1 MKIRLLFF
9 LLPMLGSMVGLSQN
23 ITGTSP
29 VDVGS
34 THTYTFSDGALYMN
48 YGWQISG
55 TGTVV
60 SSSSSGTSYYV
71 TMSWPACGS
80 TTLYFVDYTAGV
92 VGTLVVTI
100 NPGTPTTTFTYVK
113 NCAST
118 DITRTTNPPT
128 GVNWYWQT
136 SSTGTSTSLGFAAT
150 INRTTTGMMYLRAQ
164 WESTGVWSTSSQQV
178 PAFTIITAP
187 PSVPASSTD
196 GNVISNVAV
205 SVPVSVST
213 VSGATSYKWFTV
225 SSGGTPEAG
234 QIGNTWSPLLSSTQ
248 QYWVEAV
255 NDNCSSTTRKAVT
268 AYVHPE
274 PIITATNNGMLALGN
289 SVELSVG
296 NYSYDTFQWL
306 DGANNNSP
314 ISGATA
320 SSYIAS
326 VEGKFRVRVSKAN
339 SSQFSSQTFTVSSA
353 YSQNL
358 NYIISNAILT
368 PNISEASIKTL
379 PVEKVS
385 QTIQYFDDL
394 GRPMQSV
401 STQGS
406 PNKEDIVQPV
416 AYDVFGR
423 EEVKYLPYT
432 ASGVGNNSGS
442 FKNSALV
449 DQSTFYTNTSQV
461 ATDAAPFAKTIFEPS
476 PLNRVLEQG
485 APGTSWQPDPA
496 STYLSPIAT
505 DHAVK
510 FAYELNGA
518 NEVMLFDYINPNTTY
533 PMGFIKVGKTGHYS
547 ANQLY
552 KKRTRD
558 EQTNEVI
565 EYADKDGHTIL
576 KKVQASAT
584 TYAQTYYIYDD
595 VGNLVYVLQ
604 PEGVQSILNNLPITW
619 ANKLNV
625 TSDPVTN
632 TLTRSSGTGY
642 ESTAGAT
649 STVASETLAAGTDGW
664 VEATAI
670 ETDKSRMIGLAPS
683 NVVGTAINFA
693 LELANDGKVYVWES
707 GVKNNTS
714 IATYV
719 TGTTVRIAREG
730 TAIKYYVDGVLKQT
744 SGATSSGS
752 LIVDTAFNESGATL
766 QYVIISFKVNAALVQ
781 SLNNFAFR
789 YTYDYRKRM
798 TQKEVPGADPAYM
811 VYDARDRVVMTQD
824 GNQRSTATKYWTFTK
839 YDELNRPILTG
850 IKDTAVALTQL
861 EMQGVVDTYYSLIT
875 TTKPWRKVGEKFI
888 GTAAANNIHGY
899 TNYSYPQVTTTST
912 LNAGSY
918 LSVTYYDNYTFR
930 SDWLGSYTYVS
941 DALAQTSLTG
951 SYTQPATG
959 SENQR
964 LLGLVTGTKIKVLDG
979 GVTGGTSWLKSINY
993 YDEKYRIMQSIND
1006 NYRGGQDRV
1015 SMLYDFAGKVLKTKS
1030 SHYDVTWK
1038 DLVGIARIGD
1048 DLKRTVTIGTWGSSG
1063 AASVEMLP
1071 ADKSGWLEFS
1081 TPHTNKAFMIGVSTV
1096 NANASWTSI
1105 GYLLYVM
1112 NDGTLQVRENG
1123 LATNFLTGTVTYS
1136 ANDIFRIE
1144 IDRTAAKIR
1153 YYRNGI
1159 VLLERPVIASAFL
1172 IDLAAGTASA
1182 EVANIRSSFGS
1193 FSAKEITRRFEYDHI
1208 GRLLKTYHTIGT
1220 NAEILLSQN
1229 EYNELGQLVDK
1240 NLHIVNAVAKQSV
1253 DYRYNIRGWLTS
1265 INNAQ
1270 LSSSNNGDTN
1280 NDSGDLFGMELS
1292 YNTSAGIGN
1301 DLLYNG
1307 NISAVRWSNGLG
1319 LSSVKEKGYVYSYDA
1334 MNRLTSSVFKEK
1346 SSLWTSGIGKF
1357 GEGNLTYD
1365 LNGNILSLSRYDHRG
1380 RALPMDSLTY
1390 NYGSGT
1396 TQSNRLLGVTDAG
1409 DDNAGFREIN
1419 SSSDDY
1425 IYDAN
1430 GNMIIDFNKQPGN
1443 VAVNESFNS
1452 GNTNWVLVTNQP
1464 TRITFNNSA
1473 VQLVAGT
1480 SSVKLEQRDIIKPG
1494 LPYQVIVDRT
1504 WSSGTGTFT
1513 IGIGGANIT
1522 AAGAGIAT
1530 YNITS
1535 GTTPDLVLTFST
1547 NFAGEVRSI
1556 QVIPGTAITSYNYLN
1571 LPSTVGQGL
1580 NSLKYIYDA
1589 TGRKLS
1595 QEVFGV
1601 SDLIKKKSDY
1611 AGEYFY
1617 ENDTLKF
1624 IQHEEGR
1631 IIPETGGS
1639 YTYQYNLKDHLG
1651 NVRLTFTTKHE
1662 VESSTATMETVNAS
1676 TESGQYLYYDEAIK
1690 ISNPLYD
1697 HTYNNTTGSTYYATR
1712 LTGGNTNAIY
1722 GLAKSLSVMPG
1733 DTVKAEVFA
1742 KYLDYSDSTNW
1753 SQGLKNLVK
1762 SISQGSAPIG
1772 TRVDGGAAGS
1782 LGTSTYPFTP
1792 ISHTSESGTAPM
1804 AYLNYVVV
1812 NRDYTTVLDQGFMRI
1827 TTNAK
1832 ESGQNVAHE
1841 TLSASIAIQEPGYVY
1856 IYLSNENPTIV
1867 EVFFD
1872 DFKVEHIKS
1881 PVIQM
1886 DDYYPFGLAFNS
1898 YSRENS
1904 VKNLYQYNGKE
1915 KQDELDLGWLDY
1927 GARMYDP
1934 LIVRWMTLDPMA
1946 DLTRRWSPYTYVYDN
1961 PVKYIDPDG
1970 MLAVQD
1976 FDGNWH
1982 DLSENDYTNTYRAPN
1997 SADQGPT
2004 QEKGPGKSYVFYDPR
2019 PNSDDEDVDG
2029 GFPSQA
2035 IKEQKRLEEKY
2046 GKGTAELVPITTEKE
2061 FVEAWKNMDG
2071 KINEVTLIFHG
2082 GPQTININWK
2092 NQEYLTATGDGLTPG
2107 TKDGKA
2113 TATNIQDLPTPKGDM
2128 SNGYLNIYSCRA
2140 ASHSTHKNV
2149 ANTFLMSTNFRVVIA
2164 SPSRVNFILN
2174 VPVPKGLG
2182 FYRLRDIHRKMRKD
2196 DMEK

>member
-23 ITGTSP
+23 ITGTNP
-29 VDVGS
+29 ADIGG
-34 THTYTFSDGALYMN
+34 TYTYIFNDGAIHMN
-48 YGWQISG
+48 HGWQMSG
-55 TGTVV
+55 TGTMGTPW
-60 SSSSSGTSYYV
+60 SSGSSYYV
-71 TMSWPACGS
+71 PMTWTAGGS
-80 TTLYFVDYTAGV
+80 TTLYFVDYTVGV

-100 NPGTPTTTFTYVK
+100 NPGTPNTTFTYVK
-113 NCAST
+113 NCSST
-118 DITRTTNPPT
+118 DITRNTNPPT

-150 INRTTTGMMYLRAQ
+150 INRTTTSTMYLRAQ
-164 WESTGVWSTSSQQV
+164 WGSTGVWSTSSLQV
-178 PAFTIITAP
+178 PAFTIITTP

-196 GNVISNVAV
+196 GHVVSNVAV
-205 SVPVSVST
+205 SIPVSVST

-225 SSGGTPEAG
+225 SSGGTPVAG
-234 QIGNTWSPLLSSTQ
+234 PTGNSWSPLLSATQ

-255 NDNCSSTTRKAVT
+255 NDNCSSTTRKTVT

-274 PIITATNNGMLALGN
+274 PIITATNNGTLALDN
-289 SVELSVG
+289 SVELSVA

-306 DGANNNSP
+306 DAANNDSP
-314 ISGATA
+314 IGGATA
-320 SSYIAS
+320 SSHITS
-326 VEGKFRVRVSKAN
+326 VEGKFKVRVSKGG
-339 SSQFSSQTFTVSSA
+339 SPQFSSQIFTVSSV

-358 NYIISNAILT
+358 NYIISNTILT
-368 PNISEASIKTL
+368 PNITAESTIKTL
-379 PVEKVS
+379 PVENVT
-385 QTIQYFDDL
+385 QTIQYFDGL
-394 GRPMQSV
+394 GRPMQTV
-401 STQGS
+401 NTQGS
-406 PNKEDIVQPV
+406 PNKKDIVQPV
-416 AYDVFGR
+416 VYDVFGR
-423 EEVKYLPYT
+423 EVVKYLPYT
-432 ASGVGNNSGS
+432 CSGVSNNNGF
-442 FKNSALV
+442 FKNSASI
-449 DQSTFYTNTSQV
+449 DQSTFYNNTSAV

-485 APGTSWQPDPA
+485 APGTTWQPDPA

-505 DHAVK
+505 DHAMK

-518 NEVMLFDYINPNTTY
+518 NEVMLFDYIYPNTTY
-533 PMGFIKVGKTGHYS
+533 PMGFIKIGKIAYYS

-552 KKRTRD
+552 KKRTKD
-558 EQTNEVI
+558 EQNNEVI
-565 EYADKDGHTIL
+565 EYTDKDGHTIL
-576 KKVQASAT
+576 KKVQAGAT

-604 PEGVQSILNNLPITW
+604 PEGVQSFLNNLPITW

-625 TSDPVTN
+625 ISDPVTN

-642 ESTAGAT
+642 GSTAGAT

-670 ETDKSRMIGLAPS
+670 ETNKSRMIGLAPS

-707 GVKNNTS
+707 GVKNNAS
-714 IATYV
+714 IATYI

-766 QYVIISFKVNAALVQ
+766 QYVIISFKVNAALVP
-781 SLNNFAFR
+781 SLDNFAFR
-789 YTYDYRKRM
+789 YTYDDRKRM
-798 TQKEVPGADPAYM
+798 TQKEVPGADLVYM
-811 VYDARDRVVMTQD
+811 VYDARDRLVMTQD

-850 IKDTAVALTQL
+850 IKDTAVALTQV

-875 TTKPWRKVGEKFI
+875 TTKPWRKFGEKFI
-888 GTAAANNIHGY
+888 GAAAANNVHGY
-899 TNYSYPQVTTTST
+899 TNYSYPQVTTTSI
-912 LNAGSY
+912 LSGASY
-918 LSVTYYDNYTFR
+918 LTVTYYDNYIFR
-930 SDWLGSYTYVS
+930 GDWPGSYTYVS
-941 DALAQTSLTG
+941 DALTQTSLTG
-951 SYTQPATG
+951 TYTQPGTG
-959 SENQR
+959 SENQL
-964 LLGLVTGTKIKVLDG
+964 LLGQVTGTKIKVLDG
-979 GVTGGTSWLKSINY
+979 GVTGGNTWLKNINY
-993 YDEKYRIMQSIND
+993 YDNKYQVIQTISD
-1006 NYRGGQDRV
+1006 NYRGGQDRA

-1030 SHYDVTWK
+1030 THYGITWK
-1038 DLVGIARIGD
+1038 DLVGMDRMGD

-1105 GYLLYVM
+1105 RYLLYVM

-1123 LATNFLTGTVTYS
+1123 LATNYLTGTVAYS
-1136 ANDIFRIE
+1136 GNDVFRIE
-1144 IDRTAAKIR
+1144 IDRALAKIR
-1153 YYRNGI
+1153 YYRNEYL
-1159 VLLERPVIASAFL
+1159 LLERPVIASAFL

-1193 FSAKEITRRFEYDHI
+1193 FSAKEITRRFEYDHA
-1208 GRLLKTYHTIGT
+1208 GRLLKTYHSVGT
-1220 NAEILLSQN
+1220 SPEILLSQN
-1229 EYNELGQLVDK
+1229 EYNELGQPVDK
-1240 NLHIVNAVAKQSV
+1240 NLHVVNSVPKQSV

-1280 NDSGDLFGMELS
+1280 NDSDDLFGMELS

-1307 NISAVRWSNGLG
+1307 NISAVKWSNGLG

-1334 MNRLTSSVFKEK
+1334 MNRLTSAVFKEK
-1346 SSLWTSGIGKF
+1346 ASSWTSGIGKF
-1357 GEGNLTYD
+1357 EEGNLTYD

-1380 RALPMDSLTY
+1380 MALPMDNLTY

-1396 TQSNRLLGVTDAG
+1396 SRSNKLLGVTDAG
-1409 DDNAGFREIN
+1409 DDNAGFREID
-1419 SSSDDY
+1419 SSFEDY

-1430 GNMIIDFNKQPGN
+1430 GNMVTDFNKQPGN
-1443 VAVNESFNS
+1443 VAVNESFDS
-1452 GNTNWVLVTNQP
+1452 GSANWVLVTNQP
-1464 TRITFNNSA
+1464 TRITFNNGA
-1473 VQLVAGT
+1473 VQLAAGT
-1480 SSVKLEQRDIIKPG
+1480 SFVKLEQRDIIKPG
-1494 LPYQVIVDRT
+1494 LPYQIIVDRT
-1504 WSSGTGTFT
+1504 WSSGIGTFT
-1513 IGIGGANIT
+1513 IGIGGTNIAAAGTGITAYNIT
-1522 AAGAGIAT
+1522 A
-1530 YNITS
+1530 
-1535 GTTPDLVLTFST
+1535 GTTSDLFLTFNT
-1547 NFAGEVRSI
+1547 NFTGEVRSI

-1571 LPSTVGQGL
+1571 LPSTIGQGL
-1580 NSLKYIYDA
+1580 NSIKYIYDA
-1589 TGRKLS
+1589 TGKKLS

-1624 IQHEEGR
+1624 IHHEEGR

-1651 NVRLTFTTKHE
+1651 NVRLTFTTKQE
-1662 VESSTATMETVNAS
+1662 VESSTATMETANAS
-1676 TESGQYLYYDEAIK
+1676 AESGQYLYYDEAIK
-1690 ISNPLYD
+1690 ISDPLYD

-1742 KYLDYSDSTNW
+1742 KYIDYGDSTNW
-1753 SQGLKNLVK
+1753 SQGLKNLVQ
-1762 SISQGSAPIG
+1762 SISQGTAPIG

-1782 LGTSTYPFTP
+1782 LGASTYPFTP

-1812 NRDYTTVLDQGFMRI
+1812 SRDYTAVLDQGFMRI
-1827 TTNAK
+1827 TTNSR

-1856 IYLSNENPTIV
+1856 IYLSNENPTVV

-1886 DDYYPFGLAFNS
+1886 DDYYPFGLTFNS

-1904 VKNLYQYNGKE
+1904 IENRYLYNQGTGEKTFLTERVYDLGLNVDLSRDRTYDYITGRWWQIDPLADEPDFTSLSPYNYSFNNPIRYNDPYGDCPICPALPFIFGGSAVAEGITFAAVGATLITFKDEIVEAVDKAITKAAENGGASGYSPAVGFAMSSSKPGELTSTKRSASDQKLIDQAKQQKTKEDAAKARTQTRQQQTQQGKE
-1915 KQDELDLGWLDY
+1915 KEGKSNQETRGSHNSGSQNSGDKHSKANERR
-1927 GARMYDP
+1927 AREQ
-1934 LIVRWMTLDPMA
+1934 A
-1946 DLTRRWSPYTYVYDN
+1946 
-1961 PVKYIDPDG
+1961 K
-1970 MLAVQD
+1970 
-1976 FDGNWH
+1976 
-1982 DLSENDYTNTYRAPN
+1982 
-1997 SADQGPT
+1997 ADQ
-2004 QEKGPGKSYVFYDPR
+2004 K
-2019 PNSDDEDVDG
+2019 
-2029 GFPSQA
+2029 
-2035 IKEQKRLEEKY
+2035 KE
-2046 GKGTAELVPITTEKE
+2046 
-2061 FVEAWKNMDG
+2061 EAKKKN
-2071 KINEVTLIFHG
+2071 
-2082 GPQTININWK
+2082 
-2092 NQEYLTATGDGLTPG
+2092 
-2107 TKDGKA
+2107 
-2113 TATNIQDLPTPKGDM
+2113 
-2128 SNGYLNIYSCRA
+2128 
-2140 ASHSTHKNV
+2140 
-2149 ANTFLMSTNFRVVIA
+2149 
-2164 SPSRVNFILN
+2164 
-2174 VPVPKGLG
+2174 
-2182 FYRLRDIHRKMRKD
+2182 
-2196 DMEK
+2196 